1 MSKIFTWVA
10 RIVPAIILLQTLFF
24 KFTAHPDSVKL
35 FSILGAEP
43 WGRIG
48 TGVLELTAGILLLI
62 PRTTLYGAVLG
73 AGLMFGAIGA
83 HLLVKEVGIYFGGDP
98 WLFIYALI
106 TLFFCLIL
114 VYMQR
119 KQLFSLLKYKK

>member
-83 HLLVKEVGIYFGGDP
+83 HLLVKDVGIHFGGDP